1 MATEDDRLENENNKF
16 SKHGSTT
23 NINVN
28 SNVSI
33 NMVEE
38 RVEVNGS
45 GFVIYQGWA
54 VIGSAESEEVW
65 LISKLNCS
73 GNFFTGRVWANGEAT
88 YDKVW
93 NDRTSYDYSY

>member
-1 MATEDDRLENENNKF
+1 MATEDDRIEDENNKF
-16 SKHGSTT
+16 SKHGEVT
-23 NINVN
+23 NVNVN
-28 SNVSI
+28 SNLSI

-54 VIGSAESEEVW
+54 VIGSAESEAVW
-65 LISKLNCS
+65 LISKLNYS
-73 GNFFTGRVWANGEAT
+73 GNFFTGRVWADGEGT

-93 NDRTSYDYSY
+93 NDRTGYDYSY